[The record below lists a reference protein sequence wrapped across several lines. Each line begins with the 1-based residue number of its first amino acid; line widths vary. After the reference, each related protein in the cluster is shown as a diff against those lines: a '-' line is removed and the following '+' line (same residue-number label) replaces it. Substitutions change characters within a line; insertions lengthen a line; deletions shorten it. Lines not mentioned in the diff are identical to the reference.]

1 MVGPGLDLVLLT
13 PRDMI
18 APYATERATT
28 IARRAAAVSFPSS
41 LPHLTHTPPTPSVPG
56 PSPRGYNGPFP
67 QAIIPNS
74 LPTAADTKNL
84 SALSNGVE
92 EPMGQARMGGSQ
104 RERALCLELGGACPS
119 LPHLSLPLHL
129 DLSAERMPLGPMTR
143 STVMFHPCWNQGETG
158 CCLCSVCSYFR
169 GLKTVH

>member
-1 MVGPGLDLVLLT
+1 MSLERVKVCPRSYAKLVVGPGLDLVLLT

-28 IARRAAAVSFPSS
+28 IARRAAAVSFPLP
-41 LPHLTHTPPTPSVPG
+41 LPHLTHTFPNPLCARG
-56 PSPRGYNGPFP
+56 SPRDVMAHAP

-84 SALSNGVE
+84 SALSKGVE
-92 EPMGQARMGGSQ
+92 EPMAGQDGRQPKGKEHSAWSWVGP
-104 RERALCLELGGACPS
+104 APS

-129 DLSAERMPLGPMTR
+129 DLSAG
-143 STVMFHPCWNQGETG
+143 G
-158 CCLCSVCSYFR
+158 CL
-169 GLKTVH
+169 

>member
-1 MVGPGLDLVLLT
+1 MSLERVKVCPRSYAKLVVGPGLDLVLLT

-28 IARRAAAVSFPSS
+28 IARRAAAVSFPLP
-41 LPHLTHTPPTPSVPG
+41 LPHLTHTCPHPLCARG
-56 PSPRGYNGPFP
+56 SPRDVMAHAP

-104 RERALCLELGGACPS
+104 KGKSTLPGAGWGLPPS

-129 DLSAERMPLGPMTR
+129 DLSAG
-143 STVMFHPCWNQGETG
+143 G
-158 CCLCSVCSYFR
+158 CL
-169 GLKTVH
+169 